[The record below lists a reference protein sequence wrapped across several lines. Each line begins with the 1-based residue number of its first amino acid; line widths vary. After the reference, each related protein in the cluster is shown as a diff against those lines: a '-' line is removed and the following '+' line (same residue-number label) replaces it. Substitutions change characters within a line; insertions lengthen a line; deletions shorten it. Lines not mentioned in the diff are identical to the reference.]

1 MSKRSTYKVAHAQKT
16 LNMLR
21 YLAITKTSLDGRKQD
36 AEMAPKEEATLN
48 GAGTQ
53 GEVVDPQDDEEQAD
67 TAQNRAIGELM
78 ASVHQLQ
85 EELVAQK
92 AMVAKQVEDT
102 SKLHVSGFIQK
113 THHRE
118 AEKKAAM
125 DKYHG
130 FKQQGIKR

>member
-1 MSKRSTYKVAHAQKT
+1 
-16 LNMLR
+16 MLR

-48 GAGTQ
+48 GDGTQ

-92 AMVAKQVEDT
+92 AMVA
-102 SKLHVSGFIQK
+102 
-113 THHRE
+113 
-118 AEKKAAM
+118 
-125 DKYHG
+125 
-130 FKQQGIKR
+130 